1 MDDDEF
7 FEGFMSDGDKI
18 ETDFEQEMMER
29 WEEEEKT
36 KDRSQRRGCS
46 TVWILLGII
55 WLIGLILMSLKK
67 I

>member
-36 KDRSQRRGCS
+36 KDRSQRRGC
-46 TVWILLGII
+46 
-55 WLIGLILMSLKK
+55 
-67 I
+67 

>member
-29 WEEEEKT
+29 WEEEEKS
-36 KDRSQRRGCS
+36 KYRSQRRGCA
-46 TVWILLGII
+46 TVWIWLGII
-55 WLIGLILMSLKK
+55 YVISFILMKLGLI
-67 I
+67 

>member
-29 WEEEEKT
+29 WEEEEKS

-46 TVWILLGII
+46 TVWLWLLILLVIGFILIKLGIT
-55 WLIGLILMSLKK
+55 
-67 I
+67 